1 MLSKIFIKNYILIDE
16 LELDLS
22 DGLNIIT
29 GETGAGK
36 SILINAIDIAFGGG
50 KYIGGKSVNK
60 EIIKNGADKALIEVT
75 IINKKQDLTSL
86 FKEYGIEN
94 YGEEIILSR
103 EITQTSNR
111 ARVNGSLVNQEF
123 MKIFREMFLD
133 IHSQHQTYSFLQPK
147 YHITLLDSYA
157 KNTCGEILETYRKE
171 YEKYKQM
178 LSHLEELK
186 ASANKTEDQI
196 EFLRF
201 QVEEIENAELNDILE
216 DEKLNNELAVLENVE
231 KLKELTGSSYWSISG
246 DDGSILEGLLQIK
259 QNLSKASGMDNSLE
273 QIEGELIASIDALKG
288 ISSYLRDYSSSLE
301 NDEERI
307 NTIQER
313 LFLLDKLKRKYGGT
327 LENVITEGE
336 KLRKELD
343 GIEFST
349 QNIEE
354 LEGKIKAQFNLL
366 TEQAKKLSEE
376 RKNYGKVLSSLIVEK
391 LEKLELPKV
400 QFEIHFE
407 PCELNQNGCDKVEFL
422 ISTNISEGLKP
433 LAKVASGGEV
443 SRVMLAIKTI
453 FAESDNI
460 DTVIFDEI
468 DTGISGKTSQ
478 SVADEVKELSKYMQI
493 IMITHQAIIASKSDR
508 HIYVS
513 KTQDDTTNVNISV
526 LSGDMK
532 IKAIAELA
540 SGGVSE
546 ESVKFAKM
554 LVGGGK

>member
-16 LELDLS
+16 LELDLANS
-22 DGLNIIT
+22 LNIIT

-50 KYIGGKSVNK
+50 KGGNK
-60 EIIKNGADKALIEVT
+60 EIIKTNAEKAVIEIT
-75 IINKKQDLTSL
+75 IINKKQDVSAL
-86 FKEYGIEN
+86 FEEHGIEN
-94 YGEEIILSR
+94 CGDEIILSR
-103 EITQTSNR
+103 EITQTSSR

-133 IHSQHQTYSFLQPK
+133 IHSQHQTYSLLQPK
-147 YHITLLDSYA
+147 YHIELLNSYIDSVGQA
-157 KNTCGEILETYRKE
+157 SPDKNFCLNE
-171 YEKYKQM
+171 YKANYTNYKQM
-178 LSHLEELK
+178 LSTLEELK
-186 ASANKTEDQI
+186 NSANKTEDQI
-196 EFLRF
+196 EFLKF
-201 QVEEIENAELNDILE
+201 QVEEIENAELNDINE

-231 KLKELTGSSYWSISG
+231 KLKELTGSSFWSISG
-246 DDGSILEGLLQIK
+246 DDGSIIEGLLQIK
-259 QNLSKASGMDNSLE
+259 QNLSKASGMDSSLE
-273 QIEGELIASIDALKG
+273 EIESELIGAIDSLKG
-288 ISSYLRDYSSSLE
+288 ISSFLRDYSSSLE

-327 LENVITEGE
+327 LENVINEGE

-354 LEGKIKAQFNLL
+354 LEGKINEQHLLL
-366 TEQAKKLSEE
+366 TKQAEELSKE
-376 RKNYGKVLSSLIVEK
+376 RKKYAKILSSLIVEK

-400 QFEIHFE
+400 KFVIDIS
-407 PCELNQNGCDKVEFL
+407 PCELNQNGSDRVEFL
-422 ISTNISEGLKP
+422 ISTNVSEGLKP
-433 LAKVASGGEV
+433 LSKVASGGEI

-453 FAESDNI
+453 FAKNDNI

-478 SVADEVKELSKYMQI
+478 SVADEVKELSKYMQV

-508 HIYVS
+508 HIFVS
-513 KTQDDTTNVNISV
+513 KTQNDTTNVKISI
-526 LSGDMK
+526 LEDEQK
-532 IKAIAELA
+532 LKAIAELA
-540 SGGVSE
+540 SGEVNE
-546 ESVKFAKM
+546 ESLQFAKM
-554 LVGGGK
+554 LVG

>member
-16 LELDLS
+16 LELNLS
-22 DGLNIIT
+22 EGLNIIT

-36 SILINAIDIAFGGG
+36 SILINAIDIAFGG
-50 KYIGGKSVNK
+50 KVANK
-60 EIIKNGADKALIEVT
+60 EVIKTGAERTLIEIT
-75 IINKKQDLTSL
+75 ILNKKQDVSSL
-86 FKEYGIEN
+86 FDEYGIEN

-103 EITQTSNR
+103 EITSASNR
-111 ARVNGSLVNQEF
+111 ARVNGSLVNSEF

-147 YHITLLDSYA
+147 YHITLLDSYT
-157 KNTCGEILETYRKE
+157 KNTCGSLLDE
-171 YEKYKQM
+171 YHAEYDKYKLM
-178 LSHLEELK
+178 LSELK
-186 ASANKTEDQI
+186 ELKNAANKTEDQI

-201 QVEEIENAELNDILE
+201 QVEEIEGAGVNDANE

-231 KLKELTGSSYWSISG
+231 KLKELTGSSYWSMSG
-246 DDGSILEGLLQIK
+246 DDGSILEALLQIK
-259 QNLSKASGMDNSLE
+259 QNISKASGMDSNLE
-273 QIEGELIASIDALKG
+273 QIESELIASIDALKG

-327 LENVITEGE
+327 LENVAQEGE

-354 LEGKIKAQFNLL
+354 LECKIEEQLVLITNL
-366 TEQAKKLSEE
+366 ASKLSEE
-376 RKNYGKVLSSLIVEK
+376 RKKYAQVLSSLIVEK

-400 QFEIHFE
+400 KFVIDIQ
-407 PCELNQNGCDKVEFL
+407 PCELNQNGSDKVEFL
-422 ISTNISEGLKP
+422 ISTNVSEGLKP
-433 LAKVASGGEV
+433 LAKVASGGEI

-453 FAESDNI
+453 FAESDDI
-460 DTVIFDEI
+460 DTIIFDEI

-508 HIYVS
+508 HIYVK
-513 KTQDDTTNVNISV
+513 KTQDDTTNVDIFV
-526 LSGDMK
+526 LEGDAK
-532 IKAIAELA
+532 LNAIAELA
-540 SGGVSE
+540 SGGVNE
-546 ESVKFAKM
+546 ESLKFAKM
-554 LVGGGK
+554 LIGGKG

>member
-1 MLSKIFIKNYILIDE
+1 MLSKIFVKNYILIDE
-16 LELDLS
+16 LELDFS
-22 DGLNIIT
+22 EGLNIIT

-36 SILINAIDIAFGGG
+36 SILINAIDIAFGGRG
-50 KYIGGKSVNK
+50 KYIGANK
-60 EIIKNGADKALIEVT
+60 EVIKTGSDKALIEIT
-75 IINKKQDLTSL
+75 IINKKQDVTAL
-86 FKEYGIEN
+86 FDEYGIEN
-94 YGEEIILSR
+94 FGEEIILSR
-103 EITQTSNR
+103 EITQTSSR

-123 MKIFREMFLD
+123 MKIFKEMFLD

-147 YHITLLDSYA
+147 YHITLLDTYT
-157 KNTCGEILETYRKE
+157 KNTCGELLETYHAG
-171 YEKYKQM
+171 YDKYKLM
-178 LSHLEELK
+178 LSELEELK
-186 ASANKTEDQI
+186 ASASKTEDQI

-201 QVEEIENAELNDILE
+201 QVDEIENAGINDTEE

-273 QIEGELIASIDALKG
+273 QIESELIGSIDALKG
-288 ISSYLRDYSSSLE
+288 ISSFLRDYSSSLE

-327 LENVITEGE
+327 LENVKKEGE

-343 GIEFST
+343 SIEFST

-354 LEGKIKAQFNLL
+354 LDGKIKEQYNLL
-366 TEQAKKLSEE
+366 KELASKLSEE
-376 RKNYGKVLSSLIVEK
+376 RKKYGEVLSSLIVEK

-400 QFEIHFE
+400 KFVIDIQ
-407 PCELNQNGCDKVEFL
+407 PCELNQNGSDKVEFL
-422 ISTNISEGLKP
+422 ISTNVSEGLKP
-433 LAKVASGGEV
+433 LAKVASGGEI

-453 FAESDNI
+453 FAECDNI
-460 DTVIFDEI
+460 DTIIFDEI

-478 SVADEVKELSKYMQI
+478 SVADEVKELAKYMQI

-508 HIYVS
+508 HIYVR

-526 LSGDMK
+526 LEGEQK
-532 IKAIAELA
+532 LKAIAELA
-540 SGGVSE
+540 GGGVNE
-546 ESVKFAKM
+546 ESLKFAQM
-554 LVGGGK
+554 LIGN